1 IITIDIEDVVYI
13 VLAETVSVLT
23 LQNNTYT
30 INSSLDELMRQL
42 NNEIFYRANRQYIV
56 NINAIESISIY
67 GRNQL
72 RIETKLKPEEAI
84 IISKNKVSDFKK
96 WLDQ

>member
-1 IITIDIEDVVYI
+1 STKNQDLKKRLLAYHKDKIITIDIEDVVYI

-56 NINAIESISIY
+56 NINGYNFI
-67 GRNQL
+67 L
-72 RIETKLKPEEAI
+72 M
-84 IISKNKVSDFKK
+84 ISKKPLF
-96 WLDQ
+96 